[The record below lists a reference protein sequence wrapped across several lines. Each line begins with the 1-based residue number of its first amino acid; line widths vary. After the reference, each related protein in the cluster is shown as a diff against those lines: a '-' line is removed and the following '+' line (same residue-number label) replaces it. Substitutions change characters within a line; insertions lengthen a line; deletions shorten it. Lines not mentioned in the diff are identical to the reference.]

1 MCKYAEPFARC
12 YLYIG
17 ALDNHNAMSHYGGTK
32 QQVLLENTWI
42 THGWEIRVFAFF
54 ISCTEVNSFLYHK
67 YFLKKYEEFG
77 GFRLRLVYSLTHN

>member
-32 QQVLLENTWI
+32 QQVLLENAWI
-42 THGWEIRVFAFF
+42 THGIDGNYPLVITPATVVITITPFF
-54 ISCTEVNSFLYHK
+54 
-67 YFLKKYEEFG
+67 G
-77 GFRLRLVYSLTHN
+77 

>member
-32 QQVLLENTWI
+32 QQVLLENAWI
-42 THGWEIRVFAFF
+42 THGWAIRVFAFF
-54 ISCTEVNSFLYHK
+54 IMH
-67 YFLKKYEEFG
+67 
-77 GFRLRLVYSLTHN
+77 